1 MAVTV
6 GFLLKAVVR
15 SSLVNDRLIGGVV
28 LLFAL
33 VLAGVGAPRAAGPQ
47 DPDWPCVQPLIQR
60 LSVGAVWGG
69 PSLES
74 VDIAWREN
82 AQVSSLVTTV
92 SARRTPIDGAKR
104 AIDDFAGGLGTD
116 RNALLT
122 ALFAGIFDTINADR
136 ESVIHGIQ
144 RYARRQH
151 ALGEK
156 IAEATV
162 KLEDMRRNSI
172 SGTDPGFQDLNEE
185 LNWDIRIFEDRE
197 RSLAAVCEQPVLL
210 EQRLFA
216 LAREIMAQM
225 E

>member
-1 MAVTV
+1 MAVAARP
-6 GFLLKAVVR
+6 LLKSVVR
-15 SSLVNDRLIGGVV
+15 SSPFNARLIGGVV
-28 LLFAL
+28 LLS
-33 VLAGVGAPRAAGPQ
+33 VLILAAVGMPRAAEAQ
-47 DPDWPCVQPLIQR
+47 DPDWPCVQR
-60 LSVGAVWGG
+60 LVPRVSVGTVWSG
-69 PSLES
+69 PALES

-92 SARRTPIDGAKR
+92 SARRTPMDGAKR
-104 AIDDFAGGLGTD
+104 AIEDFAAGLSAD

-136 ESVIHGIQ
+136 ETVIHGIQ
-144 RYARRQH
+144 RYALRQR
-151 ALGEK
+151 ALGQK
-156 IAEATV
+156 IAKATA

-172 SGTDPGFQDLNEE
+172 SETDPGYQELNEA

-197 RSLAAVCEQPVLL
+197 RSLSAICEQPVLL

-216 LAREIMAQM
+216 LAREIMAHM